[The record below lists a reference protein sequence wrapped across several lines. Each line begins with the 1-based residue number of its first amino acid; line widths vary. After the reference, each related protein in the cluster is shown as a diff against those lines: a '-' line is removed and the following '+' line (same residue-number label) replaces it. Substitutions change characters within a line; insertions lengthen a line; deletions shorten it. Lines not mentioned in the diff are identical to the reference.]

1 MLMRKIS
8 VGVLGATLVTM
19 HALAQDMLPQSAPGP
34 ASGQVAPQEPT
45 LQPVFVRPLFAEIG
59 KGHNDSSPSWAYG
72 GGMLAIERAEESKR
86 EIVIVRT
93 DGTVVKNVY
102 YQTEEDDQGLGALLP
117 GLATAVSYNSG
128 ITWSKA
134 GDKFVFMSNAGEGNY
149 DLYLGMLDGKG
160 VQRLTTDPQK
170 DGEPDWSPA
179 GGTVVF
185 VSGREGSAHLYL
197 MDVASKKTERIS
209 MGDRSCFYPRWSQD
223 GKRIAATCGANEN
236 HDIIVF
242 DGLPDMTPP
251 PPPAKGARPDTSEK
265 TGAPAKSADAKT
277 SAANLPPPKPPV
289 EHAFTT
295 WRYDDLSPAW
305 SPDGKHIAFYSN
317 YNPEG
322 DPKVWSLLV
331 IEADGSSPTE
341 GDKLAARVVAYNVV
355 PDVALGPAWL
365 PDSKHIAYVH
375 NGKQDY
381 SPIYVVDVNT
391 RKEARLETG
400 TNINHDLAIS
410 SDGVLAFRAQVEQ
423 WDQIFLVKFP
433 EVNK

>member
-1 MLMRKIS
+1 MLKRKIS
-8 VGVLGATLVTM
+8 AGVLFAALVQT
-19 HALAQDMLPQSAPGP
+19 HALAQDAQPQSAP
-34 ASGQVAPQEPT
+34 ATVSGQPQQLPEAV
-45 LQPVFVRPLFAEIG
+45 LQPVFVRPLFAEAG
-59 KGHNDSSPSWAYG
+59 KGHNDSSPSWAHG

-86 EIVIVRT
+86 EIIIART
-93 DGTVVKNVY
+93 DGAVVKNVY

-117 GLATAVSYNSG
+117 GLGAAVSYNSG

-134 GDKFVFMSNAGEGNY
+134 GDRFVFMSNAGEGNY
-149 DLYLGMLDGKG
+149 DLYLGTLEGKG
-160 VQRLTTDPQK
+160 AQRLTRDPQK
-170 DGEPDWSPA
+170 DGQPDWSPA

-185 VSGREGSAHLYL
+185 VSGREGAAHLFL
-197 MDVASKKTERIS
+197 MDVASMKTERIS
-209 MGDRSCFYPRWSQD
+209 MGDRSCLYPRWSPD

-251 PPPAKGARPDTSEK
+251 PPPAKGA
-265 TGAPAKSADAKT
+265 PAKTADAKPS
-277 SAANLPPPKPPV
+277 SAAPPPPPKPPV
-289 EHAFTT
+289 EHALTT

-365 PDSKHIAYVH
+365 PDSKHIAFVR

-400 TNINHDLAIS
+400 TSINHDLAVS
-410 SDGVLAFRAQVEQ
+410 SDGMLAFRAQVEQ

-433 EVNK
+433 EVNP

>member
-1 MLMRKIS
+1 MLKRKIS
-8 VGVLGATLVTM
+8 AGVLWAALVPA
-19 HALAQDMLPQSAPGP
+19 HALAQDMQPPVAPPQSASVPAPG
-34 ASGQVAPQEPT
+34 AAPSEPI
-45 LQPVFVRPLFAEIG
+45 LQPVFVKPLFAEIG
-59 KGHNDSSPSWAYG
+59 KGHNDSSPSWAFG
-72 GGMLAIERAEESKR
+72 GGMLAIERSEESKR

-93 DGTVVKNVY
+93 DGSIVKDVY

-117 GLATAVSYNSG
+117 GLASSASYNSG

-134 GDKFVFMSNAGEGNY
+134 GDRFVFMSNAGEGNY
-149 DLYLGMLDGKG
+149 DLYLGTLEGKG
-160 VQRLTTDPQK
+160 AQRLTTDPQK
-170 DGEPDWSPA
+170 DGLPEWSPS

-185 VSGREGSAHLYL
+185 VSGRDGSAHLYL
-197 MDVASKKTERIS
+197 MDVASKRTERIS
-209 MGDRSCFYPRWSQD
+209 MGDRSCLYPRWSPD

-251 PPPAKGARPDTSEK
+251 PPPPKGAH
-265 TGAPAKSADAKT
+265 PAATKPADGK
-277 SAANLPPPKPPV
+277 AAQPPAPKPPL
-289 EHAFTT
+289 EHALTT
-295 WRYDDLSPAW
+295 WRYDDLSPSW

-331 IEADGSSPTE
+331 IDADGSSPTE
-341 GDKLAARVVAYNVV
+341 GDKLIAHVVARNVV
-355 PDVALGPAWL
+355 PDVAMGPAWL
-365 PDSKHIAYVH
+365 PDSKRIAYVR
-375 NGKQDY
+375 NSKQDY
-381 SPIYVVDVNT
+381 SPIYVVDVT
-391 RKEARLETG
+391 THQEARLETG

-410 SDGVLAFRAQVEQ
+410 SDGLLAFRAQVEQ